1 MNTRPADTPAT
12 AQPSSFAWRMAS
24 RTIALS
30 KPLAGRKF
38 FPLWGIV
45 QNRGRK
51 SGRELSVP
59 VVVRGIDGG
68 VLIPLPWGPK
78 TNWVR
83 NVLAAGECV
92 VVWKGVARQMG
103 RPEVVGADAAGQ
115 AFGGFQR
122 KAAERFGITS
132 YLSLQA
138 I

>member
-1 MNTRPADTPAT
+1 
-12 AQPSSFAWRMAS
+12 MAS
-24 RTIALS
+24 RTIAMS

-45 QNRGRK
+45 EHRGRK

-59 VVVRGIDGG
+59 VVVRGVDGG
-68 VLIPLPWGPK
+68 VLIPLPWGPT

-92 VVWKGVARQMG
+92 VVWKGSPRRMG
-103 RPEVVGADAAGQ
+103 RPKVVGTDAAGE
-115 AFGGFQR
+115 AFSGFQR
-122 KAAERFGITS
+122 KAAERFGITN
-132 YLSLQA
+132 YLSLQP